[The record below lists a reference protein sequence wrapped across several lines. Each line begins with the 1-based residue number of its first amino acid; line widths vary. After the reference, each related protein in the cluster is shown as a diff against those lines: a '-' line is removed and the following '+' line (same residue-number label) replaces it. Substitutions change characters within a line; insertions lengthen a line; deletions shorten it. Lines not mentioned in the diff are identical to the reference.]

1 MCLGTSEIGQ
11 SVNNISIP
19 VAKCQ
24 NSRRSKLPPSAVA
37 EILAAAAQASQEAPN
52 RAVKR
57 RVRQRLHK
65 KLGSL
70 LTCEEFG
77 RAMERFRIMEEES
90 GAGAEPEAASQGP
103 TSSSST
109 NVLPTRCSPQLIA
122 LPIFVPMM
130 TPPQALQAPA
140 ARQPA
145 PAGAMCR
152 IPISLAGA
160 SLVKPQA
167 SSTVKTEAEDMPDMP
182 EALEPE
188 KPSPSSKAQSESET
202 TTDDEA
208 ELESFS
214 DLRIEWV
221 RATSEG
227 PLPVERTFIQFN
239 TRTHVQRRRS
249 KSL

>member
-90 GAGAEPEAASQGP
+90 GAGATPEACSQGP
-103 TSSSST
+103 TSSAST

-140 ARQPA
+140 ASRQP
-145 PAGAMCR
+145 PAGAICR

-160 SLVKPQA
+160 ALVKPEA
-167 SSTVKTEAEDMPDMP
+167 STDKKEAEEDMPS
-182 EALEPE
+182 LELE
-188 KPSPSSKAQSESET
+188 EPSSSSKAQSESET

-208 ELESFS
+208 ELESFT

>member
-1 MCLGTSEIGQ
+1 
-11 SVNNISIP
+11 
-19 VAKCQ
+19 
-24 NSRRSKLPPSAVA
+24 VA

-77 RAMERFRIMEEES
+77 RAMERFRIMEEEQT
-90 GAGAEPEAASQGP
+90 PTTVEATPPSNSSASAAP
-103 TSSSST
+103 T
-109 NVLPTRCSPQLIA
+109 VLASARPAQLIA

-130 TPPQALQAPA
+130 TQPPQALQAPA
-140 ARQPA
+140 PQA
-145 PAGAMCR
+145 PKALPMGSR
-152 IPISLAGA
+152 IPISLAEA
-160 SLVKPQA
+160 SLVKPEVLDVQ
-167 SSTVKTEAEDMPDMP
+167 KEEEHDEAGSDT
-182 EALEPE
+182 
-188 KPSPSSKAQSESET
+188 SSKVYSLDET

-239 TRTHVQRRRS
+239 TRTQVHRRRS
-249 KSL
+249 KSV

>member
-1 MCLGTSEIGQ
+1 M
-11 SVNNISIP
+11 
-19 VAKCQ
+19 
-24 NSRRSKLPPSAVA
+24 PPQAVA

-77 RAMERFRIMEEES
+77 RAMERFRIMEEEQT
-90 GAGAEPEAASQGP
+90 PTTIEATPPSNSPPAQSAVAPTLLASARP
-103 TSSSST
+103 
-109 NVLPTRCSPQLIA
+109 VPQLIA

-130 TPPQALQAPA
+130 TQPPRALQAPA
-140 ARQPA
+140 PQAQKALPM
-145 PAGAMCR
+145 GSR
-152 IPISLAGA
+152 IPISLAEA
-160 SLVKPQA
+160 SLVKP
-167 SSTVKTEAEDMPDMP
+167 
-182 EALEPE
+182 EALDVQKEDHDE
-188 KPSPSSKAQSESET
+188 QGSDTSSKVCSLDET

-239 TRTHVQRRRS
+239 TRTQVHRRRS
-249 KSL
+249 KSV